1 MGEQTGGFVNGDISE
16 RKRGVG
22 WGVDEVCRHTART
35 VKNVGV
41 YSVYSVGWKQMRC
54 VQGVRFQWTVS

>member
-1 MGEQTGGFVNGDISE
+1 MNGDISE